1 MRAAVLFSGGKDSCL
16 ALFKAREQGYE
27 IKYLLS
33 IIPSSYDSYMYHK
46 PSLELLKRQAKEL
59 SIPLIIQKSSA
70 GKEKELKDL
79 EKILKK
85 VKDKVEALVI
95 GGIASNYQAERIK
108 KLAEKHD
115 LKVISPLWTYN
126 PEKLWQE
133 LLKNKFKVVITKI
146 ACDGIPKEFLG
157 KIIDEKI
164 LEQLKELSKR
174 YKFDLSFEGGDAETA
189 VLFCSLFKKEIKL
202 ESTIKSESKYR
213 HFLIIKKV
221 I

>member
-1 MRAAVLFSGGKDSCL
+1 MKLAVLFSGGKDSCL
-16 ALFKAREQGYE
+16 ALFKAKDQGHD

-46 PSLELLKRQAKEL
+46 PSLKLLKRQAKEL
-59 SIPLIIQKSSA
+59 AIPLIMQKSSA

-79 EKILKK
+79 EKLLKK

-95 GGIASNYQAERIK
+95 GGIASNYQGERIK
-108 KLAEKHD
+108 KLAEKQG

-133 LLKNKFKVVITKI
+133 LLKNKFKVIITKI
-146 ACDGIPKEFLG
+146 ACDGIPKEMLG
-157 KIIDEKI
+157 KVIGKEELQK
-164 LEQLKELSKR
+164 LKTLSQK

-189 VLFCSLFKKEIKL
+189 VLFCSLFKKEINLKT
-202 ESTIKSESKYR
+202 EIKTESKYR

>member
-79 EKILKK
+79 EK
-85 VKDKVEALVI
+85 
-95 GGIASNYQAERIK
+95 SQR
-108 KLAEKHD
+108 
-115 LKVISPLWTYN
+115 
-126 PEKLWQE
+126 
-133 LLKNKFKVVITKI
+133 
-146 ACDGIPKEFLG
+146 
-157 KIIDEKI
+157 
-164 LEQLKELSKR
+164 
-174 YKFDLSFEGGDAETA
+174 
-189 VLFCSLFKKEIKL
+189 
-202 ESTIKSESKYR
+202 
-213 HFLIIKKV
+213 
-221 I
+221 